1 MAADKD
7 QAEGSIRNKEKS
19 KQKFLDAVGSLIKA
33 NGYESLKIN
42 DIAMTAGLDKK
53 LIYRYFGGTE
63 QLFDEYI
70 QSQDFWSNVKGD
82 KVPVE
87 INDGGRSFMKNM
99 LLSQFEYV
107 SENKELQKILLWRL
121 SQPRKS
127 LKKLTDDQEESGE
140 KLLTGITDPYFEKNA
155 SKFRAISAIL
165 VSGMYYLNLYSEL
178 NGSIFCGI
186 DLKTEQGRAQIEE
199 ALLFLIDQ
207 SYDHLKI

>member
-1 MAADKD
+1 MATDKG
-7 QAEGSIRNKEKS
+7 QAEKSIRNKEKS
-19 KQKFLDAVGSLIKA
+19 KQKFLDAVGTLIKE

-53 LIYRYFGGTE
+53 LIYRYFGGME
-63 QLFDEYI
+63 QLFDAYI

-82 KVPVE
+82 KVPAV
-87 INDGGRSFMKNM
+87 INDGGRSFMKDM
-99 LLSQFEYV
+99 LLSQFDYV
-107 SENKELQKILLWRL
+107 SRNKELQKILLWRL

-127 LKKLTDDQEESGE
+127 LKKLTDDQEENGE
-140 KLLTGITDPYFEKNA
+140 KLLTGITDPYFGKNA
-155 SKFRAISAIL
+155 ARFRAVSAIL

-186 DLKTEQGRAQIEE
+186 DLRTEEGRSEIEK

-207 SYDHLKI
+207 TYDHL

>member
-1 MAADKD
+1 MATDKD

-19 KQKFLDAVGSLIKA
+19 KQKFLDAVGVLIKE

-42 DIAMTAGLDKK
+42 DIAFAAGLDKK

-63 QLFDEYI
+63 QLFDAYI

-82 KVPVE
+82 QFPAE
-87 INDGGRSFMKNM
+87 INDGGRLLMKNM

-107 SENKELQKILLWRL
+107 SRNKELQKILLWRL

-127 LKKLTDDQEESGE
+127 LKKLTDDQEENGE
-140 KLLTGITDPYFEKNA
+140 KLLTGITDPFFGKNA
-155 SKFRAISAIL
+155 TKFRAISAIL

-186 DLKTEQGRAQIEE
+186 DLKTEQGRSHIEE

-207 SYDHLKI
+207 SYDHL